1 MQPLKHCSADL
12 AIFGGH
18 PAFSDKL
25 YVGRPNIGNQERLL
39 GRITDVLS
47 RRWLSNN
54 GCCVQELEHR
64 LSEVLGVRH
73 CIAVCNGT
81 VALEIAAR
89 SLSLTGEVIV
99 PAFTFV
105 ATAHAF
111 QWLGLTPVFC
121 DVDRRTHNIDPCQV
135 EALITPR
142 TNGIVGVHLWG
153 RPCEVEALTRIAEKY
168 GLSLIFDA
176 AHAFACSHNGRMIGN
191 FGSLEVFS
199 FHATKFFN
207 TFEGG
212 AITTND
218 DGVAAQV
225 RAMKNFGFRGQEETV
240 AVGTNGKMSEVSAA
254 MGLTGLESL
263 EEFIAVNQRNYDRY
277 QAELAD
283 VPGIYVVTFDGI
295 ERHNYQYV
303 VLEVDETLAVIS
315 RDQLLQIL
323 HAENIMAR
331 RYFYPG
337 CHRVEPYRSQFRQA
351 ESFLPVTESLTNSV
365 LVLPTGTAV
374 TTDDVDRICGI
385 IRLVVRENQDIGEEL
400 LHRTLSHLP

>member
-1 MQPLKHCSADL
+1 MAAAKRYWTDL
-12 AIFGGH
+12 AIFGSD
-18 PAFSDKL
+18 PAFSEKL
-25 YVGRPNIGNQERLL
+25 YVGRPNIGSRERLL
-39 GRITDVLS
+39 ERISDVLS

-54 GCCVQELEHR
+54 GCCVQELER
-64 LSEVLGVRH
+64 RISELLGVRH
-73 CIAVCNGT
+73 CIAVCNAT
-81 VALEIAAR
+81 VALEIAAQ
-89 SLSLTGEVIV
+89 SLGFTGEVIV
-99 PAFTFV
+99 PSFTFV

-121 DVDRRTHNIDPCQV
+121 DVDRRTHNIDPCQI
-135 EALITPR
+135 EPLITPR
-142 TNGIVGVHLWG
+142 TSGIVGVHLWG
-153 RPCEVEALTRIAEKY
+153 RPCEVEALTRIAENH

-176 AHAFACSHNGRMIGN
+176 AHAFGCSHKGRMVGN

-212 AITTND
+212 AIVTND
-218 DGVAAQV
+218 DALAAKV
-225 RAMKNFGFRGQEETV
+225 RAMKNFGFCGQEETI

-263 EEFIAVNQRNYDRY
+263 EEFVSVNRRNYQRY

-283 VPGIYVVTFDGI
+283 IPGIYFVTFDEK
-295 ERHNYQYV
+295 ERHNYQYI
-303 VLEVDETLAVIS
+303 VLEVDETLAQIS

-337 CHRVEPYRSQFRQA
+337 CHRVEPYRSQFPQA
-351 ESFLPVTESLTNSV
+351 ESLLPVTESLTNCV
-365 LVLPTGTAV
+365 LVLPSGTAV
-374 TTDDVDRICGI
+374 TTEDVGRICEI
-385 IRLVVRENQDIGEEL
+385 ISLVARENQEIGEEL
-400 LHRTLSHLP
+400 LRRSAQVGR